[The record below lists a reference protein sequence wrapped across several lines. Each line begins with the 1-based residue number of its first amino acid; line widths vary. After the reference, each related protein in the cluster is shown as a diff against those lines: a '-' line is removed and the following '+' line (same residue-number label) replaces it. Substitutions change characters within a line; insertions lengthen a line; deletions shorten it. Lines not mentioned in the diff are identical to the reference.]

1 MRRFVT
7 CIAALAVLAFGSAQA
22 QGDVIVY
29 SPFNDEFM
37 QALAEPFTA
46 ETGMQVLNIVIS
58 TGESQSRLRAEAQ
71 RPQADVW
78 LSVRPAILQQAFDE
92 DLIEAYEPAG
102 ADGVLPAYRYDEEH
116 IQAVGTYPL
125 VFFYNPN
132 LVERMGIEAPT
143 GDWDQLLDP
152 MFEDAIVMPHP
163 ATSGT
168 ARAALGTMLQMP
180 IQAGGSEDDGWVYV
194 TELNRSVAQFTRS
207 GRAPQTLVAQ
217 GEYPIGIG
225 FYDAVWQLQQEGFP
239 LEVVV
244 PNPAFAEPYGAAVVA
259 GAPNP
264 DGARAFMD
272 YLLTPEAQEV
282 LTRFGNYPIVEG
294 VAPPEGGVDIPSD
307 QVIDVPFR
315 WLADNTSRLLDTFQ
329 EVTQAEPQ

>member
-1 MRRFVT
+1 MRMRWL
-7 CIAALAVLAFGSAQA
+7 ISLACVLLFGSASS

-37 QALAEPFTA
+37 QALAEPFT
-46 ETGMQVLNIVIS
+46 EDTGSQVLNIVIS

-78 LSVRPAILQQAFDE
+78 LSVRPAVLHQAYE
-92 DLIEAYEPAG
+92 EELIEPYEPAG
-102 ADGVLPAYRYDEEH
+102 ADTVLPAYQYDEAH

-125 VFFYNPN
+125 VFFYNSN
-132 LVERMGIEAPT
+132 LVEQMGIEPPS
-143 GDWDQLLDP
+143 GDWDQLLVEEYADNV
-152 MFEDAIVMPHP
+152 VMPHP

-180 IQAGGSEDDGWVYV
+180 MQAGGSEDDGWAYV
-194 TELNRSVAQFTRS
+194 SELNRSVAQFTRS

-217 GEYPIGIG
+217 GEYPVGIG

-244 PNPAFAEPYGAAVVA
+244 PDPVFAEPYGAALVA
-259 GAPNP
+259 GGPNP
-264 DGARAFMD
+264 EAARAFFD
-272 YLLTPEAQEV
+272 YLLTPTAQEI
-282 LTRFGNYPIVEG
+282 LTQFGNYPIIDG
-294 VAPPEGGVDIPSD
+294 VSPPEGGVSIPSE
-307 QVIDVPFR
+307 QVIDVPFQ
-315 WLADNTSRLLDTFQ
+315 WLADNTDRLLERFQ
-329 EVTQAEPQ
+329 EETQAEPQ